1 MGIDALT
8 RSDAGEKRNPSNSQN
23 WQDWVSATAT
33 RNFAL
38 LDPLLDWLELYGEKS
53 GFQRDTDLPGYDPRT
68 DFTKFLFEKTREF
81 EVAVTAHLKTITTV
95 ITIATNPSDARSV
108 KKAEETFSAMSQGAP
123 VIYQGVLWDAEN
135 RTYGVPDFLIRSDD
149 LLRLFPGS
157 LTSEEAAQ
165 PAKDL
170 KDARWHYR
178 VVDLKFTTL
187 DLLAGGE
194 LGNGESNP
202 AYKAQLFVYNRA
214 LGRVQGYLPPVS
226 YLMGRGWEQTR
237 QSVTKR
243 GDSCMEVLAPIIQN
257 SNLKK
262 GTSLALV
269 VSQATDWVR
278 RVRNSGAK
286 WTVRP
291 NPSVPELWPNMKN
304 REDSPWSQSKNLIAE
319 QLEDLTLLWQVGVDK
334 RQDAN
339 NLGIYRW
346 RDPKCTA
353 MSAGVKGPKM
363 QPTLQAILS
372 INQTSV
378 GPPVA
383 PPRVQAAEQVWRK
396 ESSLEF
402 YVDFETVSDLN
413 DDFSHIPKRGGQP
426 MIFMVG
432 CGHMENGTWRFRCFT
447 TDALT
452 ETSEAAVIDAWVDYM
467 KELRDRI
474 APGSE
479 PLVFH
484 WSQAEISSLLTA
496 HNAAIQRHG
505 QQGKSWA
512 SPQWFDFLT
521 EVIRAEPVVMR
532 GALGFG
538 LKAIAQSMQKLG
550 LIQTKWESGPVDGL
564 GAMVGAWW
572 CAQEAAKKNVALPQI
587 DLMKGIQ
594 EYNEVDCKVMMEIVR
609 YLRQNH

>member
-8 RSDAGEKRNPSNSQN
+8 KSDAGILTILSTAQD
-23 WQDWVSATAT
+23 WQDWVSATDT
-33 RNFAL
+33 RNFL
-38 LDPLLDWLELYGEKS
+38 LQDPLLDWLDLYGEKN
-53 GFQRDTDLPGYDPRT
+53 GFQRDMDVAGYDPRT
-68 DFTKFLFEKTREF
+68 DFTKFLFEKTRAF
-81 EVAVTAHLKTITTV
+81 EAAVTTYLNTLTTV
-95 ITIATNPSDARSV
+95 VTIATNPGDARRLQ
-108 KKAEETFSAMSQGAP
+108 KAEETFAAMVRGVP
-123 VIYQGVLWDAEN
+123 LIYQGVLWDAEN
-135 RTYGVPDFLIRSDD
+135 RMYGVPDFLVRSDE

-157 LTSEEAAQ
+157 LATNDAAQ
-165 PAKDL
+165 SASDLNGAK
-170 KDARWHYR
+170 WHYR

-187 DLLAGGE
+187 ELLAGGE
-194 LGNGESNP
+194 LGNGGSNP
-202 AYKAQLFVYNRA
+202 AYKAQLFIYNRA
-214 LGRVQGYLPPVS
+214 LSRIQGYLPPLS
-226 YLMGRGWEQTR
+226 YLMGRGWKQTR

-243 GDSCMEVLAPIIQN
+243 GDTCMDVLAPITQN

-262 GTSLALV
+262 GTSLAFA
-269 VSQATDWVR
+269 VSQAADWVR
-278 RVRNSGAK
+278 SVRTNGGTWS
-286 WTVRP
+286 VLP
-291 NPSVPELWPNMKN
+291 NPSVAELRPNMGN
-304 REDSPWSQSKNLIAE
+304 DEDSPWSQSKKQIAE
-319 QLEDLTLLWQVGVDK
+319 QLEELTLLWQVGVDK
-334 RQDAN
+334 RRDAN
-339 NLGIYRW
+339 NLGVYRW

-353 MSAGVKGPKM
+353 MSVGVTGPKM

-372 INQTSV
+372 INQTAV

-383 PPRVQAAEQVWRK
+383 PPRMQAAEQVWRG
-396 ESSLEF
+396 ESALDF

-413 DDFSHIPKRGGQP
+413 DDFSLIPKRGGQP

-432 CGHMENGTWRFRCFT
+432 CGHIENGSWKFRCFT

-452 ETSEAAVIDAWVDYM
+452 ETCEAAVIDAWVDYM
-467 KELRDRI
+467 DDVRDRI
-474 APGSE
+474 APGSA

-484 WSQAEISSLLTA
+484 WSQAEISSLITA
-496 HNAAIQRHG
+496 YNAATQRHG
-505 QQGKSWA
+505 GRAKSWA

-521 EVIRAEPVVMR
+521 EVIKVEPVVIR

-564 GAMVGAWW
+564 GAMIGAWW
-572 CAQEAAKKNVALPQI
+572 CAHDAEKKKVTLSEI

>member
-8 RSDAGEKRNPSNSQN
+8 RSDAGDLRIPSASQD

-33 RNFAL
+33 RNFVL
-38 LDPLLDWLELYGEKS
+38 QDPLLDWLDLYGENN
-53 GFQRDTDLPGYDPRT
+53 GFQRDSDLAGYDPRT

-81 EVAVTAHLKTITTV
+81 EAAVTAYLKTLTTV
-95 ITIATNPSDARSV
+95 ITIATNPGDARTLQ
-108 KKAEETFSAMSQGAP
+108 KAEETFAAMEQGAT

-170 KDARWHYR
+170 KAARWHYR

-214 LGRVQGYLPPVS
+214 LGRVQSYLPPVS
-226 YLMGRGWEQTR
+226 YLMGRGWKQTR
-237 QSVTKR
+237 QSVTNR
-243 GDSCMEVLAPIIQN
+243 GDSCMDVLAPIIQN
-257 SNLKK
+257 STLKK
-262 GTSLALV
+262 GTSLALA
-269 VSQATDWVR
+269 VSQATDWLR

-286 WTVRP
+286 WTVLP
-291 NPSVPELWPNMKN
+291 NPSGPELRPNMNN
-304 REDSPWSQSKNLIAE
+304 REDSPWSQSKKQIAE
-319 QLEDLTLLWQVGVDK
+319 QLEELTLLWQVGADK
-334 RQDAN
+334 RRDAN

-346 RDPKCTA
+346 RDPNCTA
-353 MSAGVKGPKM
+353 ASVGVTGPKM

-372 INQTSV
+372 INQTAV
-378 GPPVA
+378 GPAVA

-396 ESSLEF
+396 ESALEF

-413 DDFSHIPKRGGQP
+413 DDFSLIPKRGGQP

-432 CGHMENGTWRFRCFT
+432 CGHMENGAWQFRCFT

-452 ETSEAAVIDAWVDYM
+452 ETSEAAVIDAWIDHM
-467 KELRDRI
+467 KEVRDRVASKI
-474 APGSE
+474 E
-479 PLVFH
+479 PLVIH
-484 WSQAEISSLLTA
+484 WSKAEISSLETA
-496 HNAAIQRHG
+496 YNSAMQRHG
-505 QQGKSWA
+505 NVGKGWV
-512 SPQWFDFLT
+512 SPNWFDFLK
-521 EVIRAEPVVMR
+521 EVIKAEPVVIR

-538 LKAIAQSMQKLG
+538 LKDI
-550 LIQTKWESGPVDGL
+550 
-564 GAMVGAWW
+564 
-572 CAQEAAKKNVALPQI
+572 
-587 DLMKGIQ
+587 
-594 EYNEVDCKVMMEIVR
+594 
-609 YLRQNH
+609 

>member
-8 RSDAGEKRNPSNSQN
+8 RSDAGDLRTPSTSQD
-23 WQDWVSATAT
+23 WEDWVSATAT
-33 RNFAL
+33 RNFL
-38 LDPLLDWLELYGEKS
+38 IQDPLLDWLELYGPRS
-53 GFQRDTDLPGYDPRT
+53 GFQRDTDLAGYDPRT
-68 DFTKFLFEKTREF
+68 DFTKFLFDKTKEF
-81 EVAVTAHLKTITTV
+81 EAAVTAYLKTITTV
-95 ITIATNPSDARSV
+95 VTIATNAGDARRLE
-108 KKAEETFSAMSQGAP
+108 KAEETFTAMEQGAP

-135 RTYGVPDFLIRSDD
+135 RTYGVPDFLVRSDE
-149 LLRLFPGS
+149 LARLFPS
-157 LTSEEAAQ
+157 AITKAEAAQ
-165 PAKDL
+165 SANHLDC
-170 KDARWHYR
+170 ARWHYR

-226 YLMGRGWEQTR
+226 YLMGRGWKQTR

-257 SNLKK
+257 STLKK
-262 GTSLALV
+262 GTSLALA

-286 WTVRP
+286 WTVLP
-291 NPSVPELWPNMKN
+291 NPSVPELRPNMNN
-304 REDSPWSQSKNLIAE
+304 REDSPWTQSKKQIAE
-319 QLEDLTLLWQVGVDK
+319 QLEDLTLLWQVGVDE

-353 MSAGVKGPKM
+353 IAAGVKGPKM
-363 QPTLQAILS
+363 QPTLQAILA
-372 INQTSV
+372 INQNEE

-383 PPRVQAAEQVWRK
+383 PPRVQTAEQVWRK
-396 ESSLEF
+396 ESALEF
-402 YVDFETVSDLN
+402 YVDFETVNDLN
-413 DDFSHIPKRGGQP
+413 DDFSLIPKRGGQP

-467 KELRDRI
+467 KKVRSEI
-474 APGSE
+474 APNIE
-479 PLVFH
+479 PLVIH
-484 WSQAEISSLLTA
+484 WSQAEISSLVSA
-496 HNAAIQRHG
+496 YNAAVQRHPERA
-505 QQGKSWA
+505 KNWVA
-512 SPQWFDFLT
+512 PRWFDFLK
-521 EVIRAEPVVMR
+521 EVMKAEPVVVR